1 MAEIKAVEKSAES
14 AAAKSGG
21 MTAPYFDL
29 DASIKVAEVIHNKGG
44 GACTPDQLAH
54 WLDYST
60 IRSGTYLTRV
70 SSANK
75 HFGLIDVEG
84 DRLVVTERANKILS
98 PVMPED
104 AINAKADAFLA
115 VPLFGKVYEEFRG
128 RGIPPEVGLK
138 NLFQS
143 KYKMVPDRAAAAVR
157 IFMSSAQQAGLLT
170 ADRSRLIRP
179 ATSATAA
186 PKPENKEEQPAPEK
200 PKGGGGSDGGTGGVH
215 SAIIGLLRELPPPGS
230 PWPGK
235 KRFKEAFMATLDF
248 IYPEENAP

>member
-1 MAEIKAVEKSAES
+1 MTQIKAVEKPAEK
-14 AAAKSGG
+14 AARQGKT
-21 MTAPYFDL
+21 TAPYFDL
-29 DASIKVAEVIHNKGG
+29 DASIKVAEVIYNKGG

-60 IRSGTYLTRV
+60 VRSGTYLTRV
-70 SSANK
+70 SAANK
-75 HFGLIDVEG
+75 HFGLIDVER
-84 DRLVVTERANKILS
+84 DRFVVTERASKILS

-104 AINAKADAFLA
+104 AANAKADAFLS
-115 VPLFGKVYEEFRG
+115 VSLFGKVYEEFRG
-128 RGIPPEVGLK
+128 RQIPPEVGLK

-170 ADRSRLIRP
+170 ADRSRLIRQASA
-179 ATSATAA
+179 ATPA
-186 PKPENKEEQPAPEK
+186 PKPDTKEEQQPATEK
-200 PKGGGGSDGGTGGVH
+200 PKGGGGGGDGPTGVH
-215 SAIIGLLRELPPPGS
+215 SAIIGLLRELPPPGV

-248 IYPEENAP
+248 IYPEENPS